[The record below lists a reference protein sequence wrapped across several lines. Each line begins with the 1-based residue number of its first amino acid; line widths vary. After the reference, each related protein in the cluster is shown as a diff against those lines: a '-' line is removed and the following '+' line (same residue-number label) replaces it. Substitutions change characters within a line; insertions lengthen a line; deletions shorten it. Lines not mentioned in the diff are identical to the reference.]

1 MKRLRQ
7 IWLWAPLAA
16 MGLLAVLSVVGASL
30 GAERAGVMFNS
41 PPLVVFWFLLA
52 ALLVACFF
60 VSRGL
65 LRSPGLLAMHLGSLA
80 ILAGA
85 MWGSDTGHRLA
96 TKVIGREKIPHGYM
110 VIDEGTANHI
120 LVDAKGSPIGEL
132 PFDVRLDDFRI
143 TYYAAKG
150 PWLLGLGAVPGRGEP
165 EGFVRARFFGWKEGE
180 EAAIGDTP
188 LRVRVLQYLPRA
200 RPVLDVEGRI
210 VGARPD
216 EKSDTPAMEALV
228 AWNDRQSRGWI
239 VVPEGEKYGVM
250 SLAPILGTLE
260 GAPDHPELGL
270 YLAEPQGM
278 PKDYFSDLAVIQDGK
293 VVVAKTIE
301 VNDPLHWGGYHFYQA
316 DYDKEQEAYT
326 ILAVRSDS
334 GLWAVYAG
342 FVLLVAGAFVRF
354 WAERA
359 WAGLGRRGRHGV

>member
-1 MKRLRQ
+1 VKRLRQ
-7 IWLWAPLAA
+7 IWLWTTPAA
-16 MGLLAVLSVVGASL
+16 IGLLAVLSVVGAFL
-30 GAERAGVMFNS
+30 GAERARVMFNS
-41 PPLVVFWFLLA
+41 APLVVFWFLLT

-60 VSRGL
+60 VSRRL

-96 TKVIGREKIPHGYM
+96 AKVIGREKIPHGYM
-110 VIDEGTANHI
+110 VIDEGIANHV
-120 LVDAKGSPIGEL
+120 LVDAKGSPIGKL
-132 PFDVRLDDFRI
+132 PFEVRLDDFRI

-150 PWLLGLGAVPGRGEP
+150 PWLLGLGAVPERGEP
-165 EGFVRARFFGWKEGE
+165 EGFVRARFFAWKEGE

-200 RPVLDVEGRI
+200 RPVPDAEGRI

-216 EKSDTPAMEALV
+216 EKSNTPAMEAR
-228 AWNDRQSRGWI
+228 ATWGDQEQRGWI
-239 VVPEGEKYGVM
+239 VVPEGKEYGVM
-250 SLAPILGTLE
+250 SLAPLLGTPE

-270 YLAEPQGM
+270 YLAEPQRM
-278 PKDYFSDLAVIQDGK
+278 PKDYFSDLVAIQNGK
-293 VVVAKTIE
+293 VVVEKTIE

-316 DYDKEQEAYT
+316 DYDKEQEAFT
-326 ILAVRSDS
+326 VLAVRSDS
-334 GLWAVYAG
+334 GLWVVYAG

-354 WAERA
+354 WGERA
-359 WAGLGRRGRHGV
+359 WAGLRRRGRHGV